1 MKKVKFNYDILE
13 DIVEDISKSD
23 FLFHSE
29 NAKGIWM
36 QDDEERVTNI
46 IIDCEENKWNLKT
59 FTFIDMTPI
68 GKGISIMFIFSNDG
82 GKSSISYQHSFNGV
96 GDMLISTSPF
106 KNMLTFVKCNKDKI
120 ALEVVD
126 SAFGFAFEDNIEE

>member
-1 MKKVKFNYDILE
+1 MKKVKFNYDILD
-13 DIVEDISKSD
+13 DIVKDISESD
-23 FLFHSE
+23 FLFQAE

-36 QDDEERVTNI
+36 QDEEERVTNI

-82 GKSSISYQHSFNGV
+82 GKSSISYQHCYNGV
-96 GDMLISTSPF
+96 GDMLISSSPF
-106 KNMLTFVKCNKDKI
+106 KDMLTFVKCNKDKI
-120 ALEVVD
+120 SLEVVD
-126 SAFGFAFEDNIEE
+126 TAFGFTFEDNIED